1 MFDTWRK
8 KLGRAAN
15 EDDAEIT
22 FKSVPEE
29 TETAPS
35 AAPITAPEETETRD
49 ASDGSNI
56 EFKIVTPEA
65 MDEVFTIANHL
76 IDGCTVVI
84 NMEKMERAMVTRML
98 DFLSGVTYTTGGEV
112 KYVSPGT
119 YIVTPGSAGSK
130 K

>member
-15 EDDAEIT
+15 EEEAEEIT
-22 FKSVPEE
+22 FKSVPDETRSAEADAPAVPAAAE
-29 TETAPS
+29 TEA
-35 AAPITAPEETETRD
+35 RD
-49 ASDGSNI
+49 AQDGASI

-65 MDEVFTIANHL
+65 MDEVFTIADHL

-84 NMEKMERAMVTRML
+84 NMEKMERTMVTRML
-98 DFLSGVTYTTGGEV
+98 DFLNGVTYTTGGEV

-119 YIVTPGSAGSK
+119 YIVTPGRA
-130 K
+130 